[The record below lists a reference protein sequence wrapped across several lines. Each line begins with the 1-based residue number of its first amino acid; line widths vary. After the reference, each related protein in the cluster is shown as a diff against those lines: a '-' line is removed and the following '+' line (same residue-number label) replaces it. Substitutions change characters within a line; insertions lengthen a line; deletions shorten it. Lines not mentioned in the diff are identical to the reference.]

1 MKSKTEKTAKKKS
14 TAPKKKSA
22 QKKKPVLSSIA
33 NKVISDFLRNNLIGL
48 GVITVCYIIGY
59 LYFSGNAKHYK
70 LLFSF
75 LESKLN
81 TALAEFITD
90 YSFILIFICF
100 FFVFVANCFFFSVTT
115 LINFNKT
122 YKSLNA
128 FLDNGTNVA
137 SFSKSYSEVEL
148 KLKDIQLEIAQ
159 SKSLASQLE
168 SKKNDLVMY
177 LAHDL
182 KTPLTSVIG
191 YLTLLEEC
199 PELTQSQRA
208 KFTGIALDKAYRLEQ
223 LITEFFEITRFNIN
237 TVQLQKNRIDLGM
250 MMEQIADEFYPML
263 TEKDL
268 QIDID
273 IPEQILMYAD
283 SDKLARVVDNLLKN
297 AVNYSYDSSTILVGA
312 RVRNGRVIIKFRN
325 QCDEIPRDKLEKI
338 FDKFYRTDSSRSSQ
352 TGGSGLGLAIAKQI
366 VELHGGTIRASS
378 NTEYTDFT
386 VVLPFVS
393 AEQLTEKQL
402 EF

>member
-1 MKSKTEKTAKKKS
+1 MKSKTSEAKKK
-14 TAPKKKSA
+14 TVKKK
-22 QKKKPVLSSIA
+22 KDLT
-33 NKVISDFLRNNLIGL
+33 NISTKIIIDFLKYNLIWL
-48 GVITVCYIIGY
+48 GVIIVCYIIGY
-59 LYFSGNAKHYK
+59 LYFNLSTESFN
-70 LLFSF
+70 LFF
-75 LESKLN
+75 DFVTGLTNEDV
-81 TALAEFITD
+81 ARFITRNS
-90 YSFILIFICF
+90 YILILVSFFII
-100 FFVFVANCFFFSVTT
+100 FVFNCFLFSVTT

-122 YKSLNA
+122 YKSLSA
-128 FLDNGTNVA
+128 FLDTKGEIA

-148 KLKDIQLEIAQ
+148 KLKDIQLDIIE
-159 SKSLASQLE
+159 SKHLASQLE

-223 LITEFFEITRFNIN
+223 LITEFFDITRFNIN

-250 MMEQIADEFYPML
+250 MMEQIVDEFYPML
-263 TEKDL
+263 TDKKL
-268 QIDID
+268 SIDID
-273 IPEQILMYAD
+273 IPEKILMYAD
-283 SDKLARVVDNLLKN
+283 SDKLARVIDNLLKN
-297 AVNYSYDSSTILVGA
+297 AVNYSYENSTILVGS
-312 RVRNGRVIIKFRN
+312 RIRNGRVIIKFRN
-325 QCDEIPRDKLEKI
+325 QCDEIPREKLEKI
-338 FDKFYRTDSSRSSQ
+338 FDKFYRMDSSRNSQ

-366 VELHGGTIRASS
+366 TELHGGTIRASS

-386 VVLPFVS
+386 VIIPYVS
-393 AEQLTEKQL
+393 AEALTEKQL